1 MYEKLLTK
9 QEERVMELFWQS
21 SIPLTSKDILAKLCD
36 ESWTGSYVYSV
47 LRSLKKKE
55 MIDECGLVPHKT
67 QSMRAFFARVSKEE
81 FYVRLAYANH
91 VDVFEFLKLAILVA
105 IKENPEEK
113 MLVLQTITKMT

>member
-9 QEERVMELFWQS
+9 QEERVMELFWKS

-47 LRSLKKKE
+47 LRSLEKKE
-55 MIDECGLVPHKT
+55 MIAECGLVPHKT

-91 VDVFEFLKLAILVA
+91 IDALEFVKLAILVA
-105 IKENPEEK
+105 IQENPKEK
-113 MLVLQTITKMT
+113 MSILQAITKII